1 MIRGKPK
8 TEPAKLRF
16 PEGTLVELQ
25 NGAIYEVIQS
35 VCDRVFSSIE
45 ATFAVVYTHNLPH
58 DEFEDDEYDRVFR
71 YKDLTHAYNILPP
84 IVRIL
89 HGSHTR

>member
-8 TEPAKLRF
+8 KIAPIRY

-25 NGAIYEVIQS
+25 NGAIYKVICS
-35 VCDRVFSSIE
+35 AVDTDLSDG
-45 ATFAVVYTHNLPH
+45 ATFAVGYTHNLPH
-58 DEFEDDEYDRVFR
+58 DEFEDNEYDRMFR

-89 HGSHTR
+89 